1 MNHPSGFPTGI
12 GNMRGSSKFDGG
24 GGGGGRAL
32 VNTWVERGGLKTV
45 FLKSRKNS

>member
-1 MNHPSGFPTGI
+1 MNHLSGFLTDI
-12 GNMRGSSKFDGG
+12 GNIRGSSKFD